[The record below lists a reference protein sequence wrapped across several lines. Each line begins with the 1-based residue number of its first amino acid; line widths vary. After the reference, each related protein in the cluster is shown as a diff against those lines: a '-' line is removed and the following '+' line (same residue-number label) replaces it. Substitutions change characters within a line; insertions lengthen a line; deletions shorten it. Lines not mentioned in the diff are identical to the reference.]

1 LEGTAPADL
10 PPGLHRP
17 GVVAGFTGP
26 RPTDL
31 VLTATRHELVPL
43 ADAGLPLVRQTVVV
57 AADGLVR
64 IRTVAQVVSRG
75 RPHLDLE
82 PAPGATLIE
91 ATVDG
96 RPARTSSRA
105 DGRIVVPLD
114 GPGTHVVALVF
125 ESRIAGAAGWH
136 SATVALPRLGGPQAP
151 VERQLVAL
159 WLPGTLRI
167 TGIGGDCRP
176 LDAGDGLW
184 TTLLGRWLPGRRG
197 ADLPAFTDDDR
208 HGLTVPVQPQGRM
221 TALVRMGDGGV
232 VGWSAVPGW
241 LLDAAGLV
249 LGAVV
254 LVLGW
259 RWRARPAAIAG
270 LVLVASVCVAG
281 SAGPWLR
288 PALGLWLGACGI
300 VGFAAVRAVVL
311 RLRRRRLRD
320 PLVEG

>member
-1 LEGTAPADL
+1 
-10 PPGLHRP
+10 
-17 GVVAGFTGP
+17 VVAGFTGA
-26 RPTDL
+26 RPMDA

-64 IRTVAQVVSRG
+64 VRTVAQVVSRG

-82 PAPGATLIE
+82 PAPGSTLLE

-96 RPARTSSRA
+96 RLARTSSRA
-105 DGRIVVPLD
+105 DGRIVVPID

-159 WLPGTLRI
+159 WLPGHLRV
-167 TGIGGDCRP
+167 TGITGDCRP
-176 LDAGDGLW
+176 VDAGDGLW
-184 TTLLGRWLPGRRG
+184 TGLLGRWLPGRRG
-197 ADLPAFTDDDR
+197 ADLPAFITDDR

-232 VGWSAVPGW
+232 VGWTALPGW
-241 LLDAAGLV
+241 LLDVAGLV
-249 LGAVV
+249 LGAGA
-254 LVLGW
+254 LALGW
-259 RWRARPAAIAG
+259 CWRTRPAAIAG
-270 LVLVASVCVAG
+270 LVLVAAVLVAG

-288 PALGLWLGACGI
+288 PALGLALGALGA
-300 VGFAAVRAVVL
+300 GALAGVRAVVL
-311 RLRRRRLRD
+311 RLRQRRARLRD